1 MLFCWYCSKMATR
14 ILIFFNCHGC
24 QTFILADIHC
34 YLSAL
39 KSYYN
44 IFFLSG
50 VKIGKISVAQG
61 FLVCTFV
68 RQSAGKPFE
77 YYSITFRC
85 GFKIDEQ
92 NGEKEKKITQQYT
105 QPIFSLTDQA
115 PCQQIFSQPYPS
127 YCQQR
132 LLLQRLD

>member
-1 MLFCWYCSKMATR
+1 M
-14 ILIFFNCHGC
+14 
-24 QTFILADIHC
+24 
-34 YLSAL
+34 
-39 KSYYN
+39 
-44 IFFLSG
+44 
-50 VKIGKISVAQG
+50 
-61 FLVCTFV
+61 
-68 RQSAGKPFE
+68 FE

-105 QPIFSLTDQA
+105 QPIFSLSDQA

-127 YCQQR
+127 YCQRR